1 MSGMRVLI
9 YGGTFNPPHK
19 GHFLAVSEAMKC
31 LDPEKIFFIP
41 TSIPPHKQLA
51 DNSPPAEERAE
62 MLNAGFCPLLPGSSV
77 LDLELKREGKSY
89 TSDTLLSLREQYP
102 GDELIFLVGT
112 DMFLS
117 LLTWHEPET
126 ILSCAGIAVFAR
138 ENDRTEEITAMARRL
153 RTEYGAA
160 VYVIPGRPYE
170 VSSTEVRALLPQRKG
185 RELVPS
191 LVYRYIIRKRLY
203 GAKPELAW
211 LRSRADS
218 YLKPKRI
225 PHVRGVEE
233 TAVKLAGLWG
243 ADPGDAAEAAICHDI
258 TKYVDR
264 EGQLRLCDKY
274 AIMTD
279 ELERG
284 SEKLLH
290 ARTGAAFARD
300 LFGLSDA
307 VTSAIRWH
315 TTGCPDMTTLEK
327 ITYLAD
333 YIEPNRAGFDGL
345 EELRRTCFEDL
356 DRAMELATRMSIDEV
371 SGKGLPCHGNTVA
384 CHDWY
389 RQRLRVRGLEP
400 VHADGIPDEV

>member
-1 MSGMRVLI
+1 
-9 YGGTFNPPHK
+9 
-19 GHFLAVSEAMKC
+19 
-31 LDPEKIFFIP
+31 
-41 TSIPPHKQLA
+41 
-51 DNSPPAEERAE
+51 
-62 MLNAGFCPLLPGSSV
+62 V

-89 TSDTLLSLREQYP
+89 TSDTLLSLREQFP
-102 GDELIFLVGT
+102 DDELIFLVGT

-126 ILSCAGIAVFAR
+126 ILACAGIAVFAR
-138 ENDRTEEITAMARRL
+138 EDDRAEEIAAMARKL
-153 RTEYGAA
+153 RTEYGAG
-160 VYVIPGRPYE
+160 VYVIPGEPYE
-170 VSSTEVRALLPQRKG
+170 VSSTEIRTLLPQREG
-185 RELVPS
+185 RELLPA
-191 LVYRYIIRKRLY
+191 LVYSYIIQKRLY

-233 TAVKLAGLWG
+233 TAVKLASLWG

-258 TKYVDR
+258 TKYVDHD
-264 EGQLRLCDKY
+264 EQLRLCEKY

-290 ARTGAAFARD
+290 ARTGAAFARE

-307 VTSAIRWH
+307 VTGAIRWH
-315 TTGCPDMTTLEK
+315 TTGRPEMTTLEK

-333 YIEPNRAGFDGL
+333 YIEPNRYGFAGL
-345 EELRRTCFEDL
+345 EELRTTCFEDL
-356 DRAMELATRMSIDEV
+356 DQAMELATRMSIDEV
-371 SGKGLPCHGNTVA
+371 AGKGLPCHENTVA
-384 CHDWY
+384 CHAYY
-389 RQRLRVRGLEP
+389 RQRLRDRGLAP
-400 VHADGIPDEV
+400 VHADGIPEEV